1 MTRHTTLDAKAI
13 AVLLGCCSFWGF
25 QQTMIKAT
33 IAEVPAV
40 WQASIRFAGAFVLLL
55 IWCKWRGIR
64 LWQSG
69 DLSSGVLRSG
79 LIAGLLFSAE
89 FAGIY
94 LGLKDTSASRLTV
107 FLYTSP
113 FVVALILPHFV
124 AAESLRR
131 IQWVGLGIAFC
142 AVAIAFSEGFAVSAA
157 ARLGQNHLR
166 GDLLALAAGICWG
179 LTTVVIRATA
189 LGRESPEK
197 VLAYQL
203 AAAAILMPMLSF
215 ATGEVWSL
223 NYSAWAWGSIATQ
236 AALGAFAS
244 YLAWMW
250 LLKHYPA
257 NAMSSFVFLTP
268 IFALLFGAAW
278 LGEALSAQLLLG
290 AAGVAVGIA
299 LVNHKAAS

>member
-1 MTRHTTLDAKAI
+1 MARHSKLDATAI

-40 WQASIRFAGAFVLLL
+40 WQASIRFAGAFALLWL
-55 IWCKWRGIR
+55 WCKWRGIR
-64 LWQSG
+64 LWQAS
-69 DLSSGVLRSG
+69 DAQSGVLRG
-79 LIAGLLFSAE
+79 GFIAGLLFSAE

-113 FVVALILPHFV
+113 FVVALILPRFV
-124 AAESLRR
+124 AAEALRR
-131 IQWVGLGIAFC
+131 VQWVGLAIAFA
-142 AVAIAFSEGFAVSAA
+142 AVGIAFSEGFSESAA
-157 ARLGQNHLR
+157 ARLGANHLR
-166 GDLLALAAGICWG
+166 GDALALAAGICWG

-203 AAAAILMPMLSF
+203 AAAALLMPMLSL
-215 ATGEVWSL
+215 ATGEKWSF
-223 NYSAWAWGSIATQ
+223 NYSAWAWASIALQT
-236 AALGAFAS
+236 AVGAFAS

-250 LLKHYPA
+250 LLKHYPV
-257 NAMSSFVFLTP
+257 NAISSFVFLTP

-278 LGEALSAQLLLG
+278 LGEVLSAQLLLG
-290 AAGVAVGIA
+290 VVGVAVGIA
-299 LVNHKAAS
+299 LVNRKPAS